1 MWYIYPM
8 DYDSAFNKNEIML
21 LAATW
26 MDLEIII
33 LSKISQKGKDRYH
46 ITEIMWNRKYGTN
59 KHLHTETAS
68 QA

>member
-1 MWYIYPM
+1 M

-33 LSKISQKGKDRYH
+33 LSKISQKGKDRYP
-46 ITEIMWNRKYGTN
+46 ITYVMWNRKYGTN
-59 KHLHTETAS
+59 KHLQTETDS